1 MSIHLAND
9 RQRISVLLFLLFSFL
24 CYSFYL
30 YYYLPVKS
38 IPQNLEAAT
47 GKLSWQKYN
56 CNACHQVYGLGG
68 YLGPDLTNV
77 YSVRGPAYIEAFLKN
92 GTGIMPDFHLK
103 QGEIK
108 NLLGFFRQLN
118 ASGKS
123 DPKTF
128 MLSYEGTIEQK

>member
-1 MSIHLAND
+1 MKRIKQD
-9 RQRISVLLFLLFSFL
+9 RD
-24 CYSFYL
+24 
-30 YYYLPVKS
+30 
-38 IPQNLEAAT
+38 AAA

>member
-1 MSIHLAND
+1 MSINVANG

-30 YYYLPVKS
+30 YYHLPVKS
-38 IPQNLEAAT
+38 ISQHPEAAT

-56 CNACHQVYGLGG
+56 CNACHQIYGLGG

-77 YSVRGPAYIEAFLKN
+77 YSKRGPDYIKAFLKN
-92 GTGIMPDFHLK
+92 GTSIMPAFHLTEQETK
-103 QGEIK
+103 DLVSFLKDID
-108 NLLGFFRQLN
+108 
-118 ASGKS
+118 ASGSS

-128 MLSYEGTIEQK
+128 TSRYDGNIEQQ

>member
-1 MSIHLAND
+1 MHIHLSGD
-9 RQRISVLLFLLFSFL
+9 RQRVLVLLILLFFFL

-30 YYYLPVKS
+30 YTNLPVKR
-38 IPQNLEAAT
+38 IKQDRDAAA

-92 GTGIMPDFHLK
+92 GTSIMPDFHLK

>member
-1 MSIHLAND
+1 MHIHLSGD
-9 RQRISVLLFLLFSFL
+9 RQRVLVLLILLFFFL

-30 YYYLPVKS
+30 YTNLPVKR
-38 IPQNLEAAT
+38 IKQDRDAAA

-92 GTGIMPDFHLK
+92 GTGFMPDFHLK

>member
-1 MSIHLAND
+1 MHIHLSGD
-9 RQRISVLLFLLFSFL
+9 RQRVLVLLILLFFFL

-30 YYYLPVKS
+30 YTSLPVKR
-38 IPQNLEAAT
+38 ITQDREAAA

-92 GTGIMPDFHLK
+92 GTSIMPDFHLK

>member
-1 MSIHLAND
+1 MHIHLSGD
-9 RQRISVLLFLLFSFL
+9 RQRVLVLLILLFFFL

-30 YYYLPVKS
+30 YTSLPVKR
-38 IPQNLEAAT
+38 ITQDREAAA

>member
-1 MSIHLAND
+1 MRIHLSSD
-9 RQRISVLLFLLFSFL
+9 RQRISVLMLLLSSFL

-30 YYYLPVKS
+30 YSDLPVKR
-38 IPQNLEAAT
+38 INQDREAAA

-77 YSVRGPAYIEAFLKN
+77 FSARGPVYIEAFLKN
-92 GTGIMPDFHLK
+92 GTSIMPDFHLN
-103 QGEIK
+103 QVEIK
-108 NLLGFFRQLN
+108 NLLGFLRQLD
-118 ASGKS
+118 ASGRS

-128 MLSYEGTIEQK
+128 TLSYDGTIEQK

>member
-1 MSIHLAND
+1 MHIHLSGD
-9 RQRISVLLFLLFSFL
+9 RQRVLVLLILLFFFL

-30 YYYLPVKS
+30 YTNLPVKR
-38 IPQNLEAAT
+38 IKQDRDAAA

-108 NLLGFFRQLN
+108 NLLGFFRQLT

>member
-1 MSIHLAND
+1 MHIHLSGD
-9 RQRISVLLFLLFSFL
+9 RQRVLVLLILLFFFL

-30 YYYLPVKS
+30 YTNLPVKR
-38 IPQNLEAAT
+38 IKQDRDAAA